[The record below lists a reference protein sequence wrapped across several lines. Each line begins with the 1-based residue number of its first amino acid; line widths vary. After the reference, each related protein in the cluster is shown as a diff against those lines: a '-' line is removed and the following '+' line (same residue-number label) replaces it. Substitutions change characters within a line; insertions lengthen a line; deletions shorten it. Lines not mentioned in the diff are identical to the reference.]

1 MIQNNSF
8 AAVQKRIKK
17 NFEGKINKNND
28 NMLCKYKSL
37 RNAYFLPGISNKMM
51 VPQPPAR
58 GSTNFAQLQITKYL
72 INGTYTDIAI
82 NGISKIA
89 Q

>member
-1 MIQNNSF
+1 
-8 AAVQKRIKK
+8 
-17 NFEGKINKNND
+17 
-28 NMLCKYKSL
+28 MLCKYKSL

-58 GSTNFAQLQITKYL
+58 GSTNFAQLQITKYF
-72 INGTYTDIAI
+72 INGTCTDIAI

-89 Q
+89 QKRMQKYGISHINKGYQ